1 MQVIAK
7 MLILTGVVFVLMG
20 LLLLASGKIFPLIGH
35 LPGDIELKRDNFTVY
50 IPIASSLLISL
61 LLTVVLNLILWLVNR
76 N

>member
-1 MQVIAK
+1 MQELGKFLV
-7 MLILTGVVFVLMG
+7 LTGVLLVLLG
-20 LLLLASGKIFPLIGH
+20 FLLLAFGKIFPLIGH